1 MFIQHCLLKFIIE
14 QIISVSKRKTIS
26 TSIFQLG
33 KIGKQLDQLG
43 KNILKQLPEAQANQ
57 ITTKVL
63 STAKNPANYY
73 DRVIEK
79 NEQAP
84 IDIKIT
90 DDIKMI
96 NERPT
101 MVSVNNAVDE
111 NANKKRVE
119 KRKMLEKQL
128 SENTL
133 RMKQIKKTNKLKIFL
148 IFIYLIKII
157 VRNIS
162 YIQLPYGYVKNNKQI
177 QLNLPRGYEESQYL
191 KEVSYLTNKNPT
203 VENSLLNLLR
213 NRDDLKKWLLATGE
227 YGNEIQEDLNAIIG
241 FDEKFN
247 NAIVRR
253 ALDLKDQAIF
263 CNRNPINVTFHDMKK
278 FDLVNPV
285 IGKLASQV

>member
-1 MFIQHCLLKFIIE
+1 M
-14 QIISVSKRKTIS
+14 
-26 TSIFQLG
+26 
-33 KIGKQLDQLG
+33 
-43 KNILKQLPEAQANQ
+43 
-57 ITTKVL
+57 
-63 STAKNPANYY
+63 
-73 DRVIEK
+73 
-79 NEQAP
+79 
-84 IDIKIT
+84 
-90 DDIKMI
+90 
-96 NERPT
+96 
-101 MVSVNNAVDE
+101 
-111 NANKKRVE
+111 
-119 KRKMLEKQL
+119 
-128 SENTL
+128 
-133 RMKQIKKTNKLKIFL
+133 
-148 IFIYLIKII
+148 
-157 VRNIS
+157 
-162 YIQLPYGYVKNNKQI
+162 PYGYVKNNKQI
-177 QLNLPRGYEESQYL
+177 QFNLPRGYEESQYL

>member
-1 MFIQHCLLKFIIE
+1 M
-14 QIISVSKRKTIS
+14 
-26 TSIFQLG
+26 
-33 KIGKQLDQLG
+33 
-43 KNILKQLPEAQANQ
+43 
-57 ITTKVL
+57 
-63 STAKNPANYY
+63 
-73 DRVIEK
+73 
-79 NEQAP
+79 
-84 IDIKIT
+84 
-90 DDIKMI
+90 
-96 NERPT
+96 
-101 MVSVNNAVDE
+101 
-111 NANKKRVE
+111 
-119 KRKMLEKQL
+119 
-128 SENTL
+128 
-133 RMKQIKKTNKLKIFL
+133 
-148 IFIYLIKII
+148 
-157 VRNIS
+157 
-162 YIQLPYGYVKNNKQI
+162 PYGYVKNNKQI

>member
-1 MFIQHCLLKFIIE
+1 MFLLKFIIE
-14 QIISVSKRKTIS
+14 QIISVSKRKIIS

-63 STAKNPANYY
+63 STAKNSANYY

-111 NANKKRVE
+111 DANKKCVE
-119 KRKMLEKQL
+119 K
-128 SENTL
+128 
-133 RMKQIKKTNKLKIFL
+133 
-148 IFIYLIKII
+148 
-157 VRNIS
+157 
-162 YIQLPYGYVKNNKQI
+162 
-177 QLNLPRGYEESQYL
+177 
-191 KEVSYLTNKNPT
+191 
-203 VENSLLNLLR
+203 
-213 NRDDLKKWLLATGE
+213 
-227 YGNEIQEDLNAIIG
+227 
-241 FDEKFN
+241 
-247 NAIVRR
+247 
-253 ALDLKDQAIF
+253 
-263 CNRNPINVTFHDMKK
+263 KK
-278 FDLVNPV
+278 F
-285 IGKLASQV
+285 